1 MHRTLSIAALVGLI
15 GCAGTTAEKP
25 AAAHAPPASATEVAV
40 SAESPSQHESVGGVA
55 EDAHPTPQAGGEP
68 GGALPRVDAGSIP
81 RSTLMAVLSSGVGR
95 FLQKVRAEP
104 HLQSGRFV
112 GWRLVTLF
120 DGDRAGALQRGDT
133 VIRVN
138 GQGIERPEQFKDV
151 WDKLAA
157 QPELVLL
164 VQREGRQS
172 ELHYRIVD

>member
-1 MHRTLSIAALVGLI
+1 MHRILSIAALTGLI

-25 AAAHAPPASATEVAV
+25 AAAHPPPASAREVAV
-40 SAESPSQHESVGGVA
+40 SAESPSEPEPAGGVA
-55 EDAHPTPQAGGEP
+55 EDAQPAVEP
-68 GGALPRVDAGSIP
+68 GGVAARVDAGSIP
-81 RSTLMAVLSSGVGR
+81 RSTLLAVLSSGVGR

-120 DGDRAGALQRGDT
+120 DSDRAGALQRGDT

-138 GQGIERPEQFKDV
+138 GQGIERPEQFKEV

-172 ELHYRIVD
+172 ELHYRIVE